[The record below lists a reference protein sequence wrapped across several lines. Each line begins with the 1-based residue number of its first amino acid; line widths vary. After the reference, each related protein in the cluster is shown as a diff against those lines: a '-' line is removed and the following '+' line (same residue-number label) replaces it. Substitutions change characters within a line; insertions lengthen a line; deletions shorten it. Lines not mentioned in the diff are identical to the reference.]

1 MLDPFCGTATLLIE
15 RYRRK
20 KAAHL
25 YGVDIF
31 GEAIEGARENAGKIV
46 KHFDNTLNCKV
57 MTKQE
62 SEIELNYLTAITFNK
77 GNGVYTVEYNPHS
90 DLSVLPNSKNLFSSI
105 Q

>member
-1 MLDPFCGTATLLIE
+1 MQERLL
-15 RYRRK
+15 
-20 KAAHL
+20 
-25 YGVDIF
+25 
-31 GEAIEGARENAGKIV
+31 NN
-46 KHFDNTLNCKV
+46 FDNTLNCKV

-62 SEIELNYLTAITFNK
+62 SEIELNYLTDITFNN